1 MGISICLF
9 PLQTLLSESTT
20 DDQHWPKELILLRE
34 KFTAKS
40 QLEIAQLQIK
50 HAEEVSENEKLGRN
64 NDKLKRN
71 NVNWN

>member
-1 MGISICLF
+1 MHFPFYINEFFCISF
-9 PLQTLLSESTT
+9 SLQTLLSESTT

-50 HAEEVSENEKLGRN
+50 HADEVSFGIQISVL
-64 NDKLKRN
+64 
-71 NVNWN
+71 VQF